1 MTVGEKSNWHT
12 LTTVQVHEVLKVENS
27 GLSTSE
33 IERRRSE
40 VGFNLLADA
49 HRRKPIS
56 MLLSQFSDFIVL
68 VLIAAAAISFFLG
81 EPEDTAAI
89 VIIVVLNAL
98 LGFVQEFRAER
109 AMEALKA
116 MASTQAKVVRDGRVE
131 TIAASELVPGDVVH
145 LEAGFVTPAD
155 IRLIDTYSLTV
166 EEAALTGES
175 QPVEKITTELAEL
188 DIPLGDKRNMAF
200 KGTLITN
207 GRALGLVVATGMQ
220 TELGKIATLLRS
232 EKNSKTPLQKRLA
245 SFGKRLS
252 ILVIALCVVIFAVGI
267 MRGEEPLLMF
277 MTALSLA
284 VAAIPEA
291 LPAVVT
297 VSLALGA
304 KRMVKQNALVRN
316 LPAVETLGSVTYVCS
331 DKTGTLT
338 LNQMKVVAICIED
351 KIIRDFSHDIAATSS
366 AYKLLF
372 QAMALNN
379 DASRHQNGEFQ
390 GDPTETALLESSHK
404 IGIAKTEL
412 EKTMARVNEIPFS
425 SERGM
430 MTTCH
435 KTSDG
440 DIMIFTKGAPERVI
454 SRCRFTLRGNE
465 NETVPFDAE
474 SALMAADKMAKEGL
488 RVLAFAY
495 KRVPSIQG
503 HLSPD
508 EIENDLIFI
517 GFAGLMDPPRT
528 EVKAAIQ
535 LCQAASTKVV
545 MITGDHPA
553 TAAAIA
559 IELGIITEAER
570 TLPMRVMTGKQL
582 SQLSLE
588 EFKTKVRDV
597 RVYARVSPEQKI
609 KIVTALQ
616 DCGEFVAMTGDGVND
631 APALKKADIGVAM
644 GKIGTDVAREA
655 AHMVLLDD
663 NFATIVSAMR
673 EGRRIFDNIRKFV
686 KFVLAGNA
694 AEILTLVLAPFL
706 GLPIPFLPIHILWI
720 NIVTDGLPGL
730 ALAAEPEEKNLMQRP
745 PRAPSESIFAR
756 GTWQHMLWAGLLMAA
771 VCLGTQAWAYH
782 AGNPHWQSM
791 VFTVLT
797 LSQMCHIFAVRSER
811 ESLFKQ
817 GLFSNKPLVGA
828 VAITFLLQ
836 MMILY
841 VPFFN
846 GIFKTEPL
854 TAWELLL
861 CLAVCPTIFVAVE
874 IEKLL
879 KRRGLIFKQT

>member
-1 MTVGEKSNWHT
+1 MSKETKSNWHT
-12 LTTVQVHEVLKVENS
+12 LTTHQVLNTLDVSNA
-27 GLSTSE
+27 GLSTTE
-33 IERRRSE
+33 AEKRRSTLGRN
-40 VGFNLLADA
+40 VLADA
-49 HRRKPIS
+49 QRRQPITI
-56 MLLSQFSDFIVL
+56 LIGQFSDFMVL
-68 VLIAAAAISFFLG
+68 VLIGAAAISFFLG
-81 EPEDTAAI
+81 EPEDTVAI
-89 VIIVVLNAL
+89 VVIVLLNAL

-116 MASTQAKVVRDGRVE
+116 MASTQAKVVRNGKVE

-155 IRLIDTYSLTV
+155 IRLIETYSLTI

-175 QPVEKITTELAEL
+175 QPVEKVTAELAEL
-188 DIPLGDKRNMAF
+188 DVPLGDKRNMAF

-207 GRALGLVVATGMQ
+207 GRAIGLVVATGMQ

-232 EKNSKTPLQKRLA
+232 EKDSKTPLQKRLA

-252 ILVIALCVVIFAVGI
+252 ILVIALCIVIFAVGLL
-267 MRGEEPLLMF
+267 RGEQPLLMF
-277 MTALSLA
+277 MTALSMA

-304 KRMVKQNALVRN
+304 KRMVKRNALVRK
-316 LPAVETLGSVTYVCS
+316 LPAVETLGSVTYVCT

-338 LNQMKVVAICIED
+338 LNQMKVVAIGTGV
-351 KIIRDFSHDIAATSS
+351 KVTRDFSSEMVATSNT
-366 AYKLLF
+366 YKLLF

-390 GDPTETALLESSHK
+390 GDPTETALLESSQK
-404 IGIAKTEL
+404 IGFVKTEL
-412 EKTMARVNEIPFS
+412 EKNFARVNEIPFS
-425 SERGM
+425 SERGK
-430 MTTCH
+430 MTTFH
-435 KTSDG
+435 KSPEG
-440 DIMIFTKGAPERVI
+440 DMIVFTKGAPERVI
-454 SRCRFTLRGNE
+454 SCCRFAKAESETK
-465 NETVPFDAE
+465 TVPFDAE
-474 SALMAADKMAKEGL
+474 SALEGADKMAKDGL

-495 KRVPSIQG
+495 KRVPSAQTQFN
-503 HLSPD
+503 PD
-508 EIENDLIFI
+508 EIEKDLIFI
-517 GFAGLMDPPRT
+517 GFAGLMDPPRS
-528 EVKAAIQ
+528 EAKAAIQ
-535 LCQAASTKVV
+535 LCQTASTKVV

-559 IELGIITEAER
+559 CELGIISEAER
-570 TLPMRVMTGKQL
+570 TLSTRVMTGQQL
-582 SQLSLE
+582 SQMSIE
-588 EFKTKVRDV
+588 DFATRVRDV

-609 KIVTALQ
+609 KIVKALQ
-616 DCGEFVAMTGDGVND
+616 DCGEYVAMTGDGVND

-730 ALAAEPEEKNLMQRP
+730 ALATEPEEKNVMQRP
-745 PRAPSESIFAR
+745 PRPPSESIFAR

-771 VCLGTQAWAYH
+771 VCLGLQAWAFH
-782 AGNPHWQSM
+782 GGSTRWQSM

-817 GLFSNKPLVGA
+817 GLLTNKPLVGA
-828 VAITFLLQ
+828 VVITFLLQ
-836 MMILY
+836 MMVLY

-846 GIFKTEPL
+846 SVFKTEPL
-854 TAWELLL
+854 SLEELLL
-861 CLAVCPTIFVAVE
+861 CFAVCPTIFFAVE
-874 IEKLL
+874 FEKWL
-879 KRRGLIFKQT
+879 KRRGVIYKQT